1 MKQKPFFQDFDFSK
15 LNDFQLKP
23 PYKPEKKDMS
33 KFLTEKKEP
42 YENIFKNE
50 KENSY
55 SPKKKQHFDDDD
67 DDDYDPNWV
76 EAF

>member
-1 MKQKPFFQDFDFSK
+1 
-15 LNDFQLKP
+15 
-23 PYKPEKKDMS
+23 MS

-50 KENSY
+50 KDNSY
-55 SPKKKQHFDDDD
+55 SPKKKPNFDDDD